1 MINIVIVD
9 DHELVREGLKKVLQK
24 DHGIRVV
31 GEARDAEQLFD
42 VLEKNEVQLIV
53 LDISLPGKDGLEIL
67 KDLKTRFPRVKSLI
81 LSMHPEDRFAVRTLK
96 AGASGYLTKESAASE
111 LVTAVRKI
119 MNGGIYTTQKATAEV
134 VGELLRNGSRELHQ
148 NLTDREYTIFL
159 KIAVGATPRQIA
171 EHFSL
176 STNTVNTYR
185 RRILGKMHMGT
196 NAELIRYAIE
206 KGLV

>member
-24 DHGIRVV
+24 DHGLRVV

-42 VLEKNEVQLIV
+42 VLEKNEIQLIV

-67 KDLKTRFPRVKSLI
+67 KDLRMRFPRVKSLI

-119 MNGGIYTTQKATAEV
+119 MNGEIYTTQKATAEV

-185 RRILGKMHMGT
+185 RRILGKMRMGT
-196 NAELIRYAIE
+196 NAELVRYAIE